1 MARFTRNSVE
11 GTPDESRSGWRSRQ
25 AKARAK
31 REGRNM
37 NRAEIAAIRLAH
49 AQGVTA
55 AAEREF
61 NPEVAAQGD
70 FVTALSDADL
80 VALYKQLHDGR
91 APNGKAKRPAIER
104 AVRAKQAERAAE
116 QAAAEPVGEGNTEL
130 TLEQLADDDAGEG
143 DV

>member
-11 GTPDESRSGWRSRQ
+11 GKLDESRSGWRARQ

-31 REGRNM
+31 REGKAM
-37 NRAEIAAIRLAH
+37 SRAEIAAIRLAH
-49 AQGVTA
+49 AQSVTA

-80 VALYKQLHDGR
+80 VALYKQLHDGK

-104 AVRAKQAERAAE
+104 AVKAKQAERAA
-116 QAAAEPVGEGNTEL
+116 AEPVGADNTEL
-130 TLEQLADDDAGEG
+130 TLDQLADETVEG
-143 DV
+143 DDV

>member
-11 GTPDESRSGWRSRQ
+11 GKADESRSGWRSRQ
-25 AKARAK
+25 AKALAK
-31 REGRNM
+31 RQGRAM
-37 NRAEIAAIRLAH
+37 SRAEIAAIRRAH
-49 AQGVTA
+49 VEGVKVDEEQG
-55 AAEREF
+55 F
-61 NPEVAAQGD
+61 NPQVAAQGD

-116 QAAAEPVGEGNTEL
+116 QAVNPVGEGNTEL
-130 TLEQLADDDAGEG
+130 TLDQLADDETIEG
-143 DV
+143 DDV

>member
-11 GTPDESRSGWRSRQ
+11 GKADEARSGWRARQ
-25 AKARAK
+25 EKARARRASK
-31 REGRNM
+31 EM
-37 NRAEIAAIRLAH
+37 SRAEIAAIRLAH

-55 AAEREF
+55 EAERDF
-61 NPEVAAQGD
+61 NPQVAAQGD

-91 APNGKAKRPAIER
+91 APAPKAKRPTIEK

-116 QAAAEPVGEGNTEL
+116 QAAEPVGEGNTEL
-130 TLEQLADDDAGEG
+130 TLEQLADDNAGE